1 MDYPIIMGITL
12 FSALLLIIGNLL
24 ADVLYGYA
32 DPRIKTLR

>member
-1 MDYPIIMGITL
+1 MGITL

-32 DPRIKTLR
+32 DPRIHTMR